1 MRSDRLLSLLLMLQA
16 RGRLTAPEA
25 ARELEVTVRTVYR
38 DVEALSAAG
47 VPVWTT
53 QGRGGGIRLM
63 PGYRTDVTGMTAAE
77 SRALVALTGR
87 AVPDDLGLGSALA
100 SAVHKLVAAVP
111 ASHRPAA
118 QAARDRVLVDH
129 AGWYRTAPEGPGAA
143 APHLAAVQDAVW
155 DDRRVRVRYRHGDRR
170 LRTYTLDPWGLVLKG
185 GTWYLVA
192 ARRGVPRLYRVDR
205 VEATTTLDEPARRP
219 EGLDLEEVWGRLRAD
234 VERPRTSTSVRLRVR
249 ADVLDL
255 LQRVTAAQRTGT
267 PATARRRET
276 DADGVTWEHLE
287 LEFRATAAARAA
299 LLGFGDAV
307 EVLAPD
313 DLRADLLRT
322 ARAVVALYA
331 DGTHPV

>member
-16 RGRLTAPEA
+16 RGRLTAPDA
-25 ARELEVTVRTVYR
+25 ARELEVSVRTVYR

-53 QGRGGGIRLM
+53 PGRHGGIELM

-77 SRALVALTGR
+77 SRALVALSGR

-118 QAARDRVLVDH
+118 QTARERVLVDH
-129 AGWYRTAPEGPGAA
+129 AGWYRTAPAGTGG

-155 DDRRVRVRYRHGDRR
+155 EDRRLRVRYRHGDRR
-170 LRTYTLDPWGLVLKG
+170 LRTCTLDPWGLVLKAG
-185 GTWYLVA
+185 VWYLVA

-205 VEATTTLDEPARRP
+205 VEATTTLTEAAHRPA
-219 EGLDLEEVWGRLRAD
+219 GLDLEAVWTRLRAD
-234 VERPRTSTSVRLRVR
+234 VERPRAATTVRLRVR
-249 ADVLDL
+249 ADLRDL
-255 LQRVTAAQRTGT
+255 VERVTAAQRTDAPVVEAG
-267 PATARRRET
+267 RRT
-276 DADGVTWEHLE
+276 GADGVTWEVLD
-287 LEFRATAAARAA
+287 LEFRAAGAARAT
-299 LLGFGDAV
+299 LLGFGDGL

-313 DLRADLLRT
+313 DLRTAMAAT
-322 ARAVVALYA
+322 ARAVVALYE
-331 DGTHPV
+331 GGPQPV